1 MNMSCFFREK
11 FYHYF
16 LFVAFFQVQQ
26 YMCTIFFQTGPFE
39 LCIYMRQAF
48 SEGPV
53 FICRGQFSL
62 TFFGWNFITILIE
75 QGLVGYV
82 NLFFPFVWW

>member
-16 LFVAFFQVQQ
+16 LCCIFLSTAVYV
-26 YMCTIFFQTGPFE
+26 YHFFQTGPFE

-53 FICRGQFSL
+53 FICREQFSL
-62 TFFGWNFITILIE
+62 TFFGWYFITILID

-82 NLFFPFVWW
+82 NLFFPFMWW